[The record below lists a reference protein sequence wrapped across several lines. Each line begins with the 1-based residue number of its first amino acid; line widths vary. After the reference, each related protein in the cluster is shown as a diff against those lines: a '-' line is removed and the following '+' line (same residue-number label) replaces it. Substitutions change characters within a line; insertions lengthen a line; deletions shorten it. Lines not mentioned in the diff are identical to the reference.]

1 MNTVRLSQRD
11 RVLTCALWDGAKQ
24 MEGEDVPDNRTPVPH
39 RLAGGSVQKTS
50 GVVSGADT
58 DPGMASIREST
69 GEHEVHSTE
78 PTQRRAPDSDGTHP
92 SHINLVPPHLRVSP
106 LPTKA
111 LKFARFALSLSLVAA
126 APGTS
131 QPAQLGQLGQ
141 LAQLAQLAQPA
152 PPASPA
158 SPAPVG
164 STSSAPGSAS
174 NETPFPNAGT
184 YKATV
189 ERLFPDLS
197 TAYTA
202 TFLRT
207 FTSFT
212 NRAAYSEH
220 GIEAQCFLRGVIEEV
235 PPGHNVH
242 VEELDCGEL
251 QRSLVVRFLTSIFP
265 SSTSTPPKRTAVRAL
280 AGEYQETGVDV
291 RAMLNLDM
299 TAYCPDEGNVTLAG
313 AIAAYRERPH
323 V

>member
-1 MNTVRLSQRD
+1 M
-11 RVLTCALWDGAKQ
+11 
-24 MEGEDVPDNRTPVPH
+24 
-39 RLAGGSVQKTS
+39 
-50 GVVSGADT
+50 
-58 DPGMASIREST
+58 
-69 GEHEVHSTE
+69 HSTE

-235 PPGHNVH
+235 RASLRLRPP
-242 VEELDCGEL
+242 
-251 QRSLVVRFLTSIFP
+251 SLTRLPCPAPSLCSISADGSGSP
-265 SSTSTPPKRTAVRAL
+265 WPQCACRGARLWRAAAESRRAL
-280 AGEYQETGVDV
+280 PH
-291 RAMLNLDM
+291 LHL
-299 TAYCPDEGNVTLAG
+299 P
-313 AIAAYRERPH
+313 RE
-323 V
+323 